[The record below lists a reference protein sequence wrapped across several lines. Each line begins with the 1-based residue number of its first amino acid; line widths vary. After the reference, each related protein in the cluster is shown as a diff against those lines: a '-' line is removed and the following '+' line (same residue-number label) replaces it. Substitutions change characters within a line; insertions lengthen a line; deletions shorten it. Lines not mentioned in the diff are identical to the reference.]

1 MLLLAATV
9 GVAAIG
15 NDYRFDARDVTI
27 PVSDGGTLDGVLTTP
42 RRGTARGLVV
52 MIHGDGPV
60 DATQGGLYKPWF
72 EGAAEVGWAT
82 LSWSKPG
89 VGGSTGDWL
98 AQSMADRAAEAEQVL
113 DWARQSADIP
123 TQRIVLWG
131 ASQAGWV
138 LPAIVARRDDLVGV
152 VAVGTAVNWLRQG
165 QYNLQAELDHKA
177 ANIAERGKAE
187 IESARTN
194 ALLERGASY
203 EEYRDTTHDTDLMTR
218 ERWGFVSQNFR
229 SDAEHDLR
237 AAAQRRIPWHLMAGT
252 YDRNVDVTETAR
264 IYQGILGDQFTT
276 TRVNAAH
283 SMARPIMENSE
294 LTGLITGTFWPRAL
308 LAPGVIEDYQA
319 FLEQL

>member
-1 MLLLAATV
+1 
-9 GVAAIG
+9 
-15 NDYRFDARDVTI
+15 
-27 PVSDGGTLDGVLTTP
+27 
-42 RRGTARGLVV
+42 

-72 EGAAEVGWAT
+72 EGAAEAGWAT

-98 AQSMADRAAEAEQVL
+98 GQSMADRAAEAEWVL
-113 DWARQSADIP
+113 DWARQYADIP
-123 TQRIVLWG
+123 TPRIVLWG

-138 LPAIVARRDDLVGV
+138 LPAIVAHRDDIAGV
-152 VAVGTAVNWLRQG
+152 VAVGTAANWMRQG

-177 ANIAERGKAE
+177 ADNAERGKAE

-203 EEYRDTTHDTDLMTR
+203 EEYRDITHETDPMTR
-218 ERWGFVSQNFR
+218 ERWTFVSRNFR

-237 AAAQRRIPWHLMAGT
+237 AAAQRRIPWHLMAGKH
-252 YDRNVDVTETAR
+252 DRNVDVTETAR

-276 TRVNAAH
+276 TTLNAAH
-283 SMARPIMENSE
+283 SMARPIMEDSE
-294 LTGLITGTFWPRAL
+294 LAGLITGVFWPRAL
-308 LAPGVIEDYQA
+308 LAPGVIGDYQA
-319 FLEQL
+319 FLKQL